1 MVRASRR
8 ELEHAYRSHK
18 ALSACASHSVSR
30 SHHLLL
36 VYAIEC
42 GLKAAVM
49 RRRRAED
56 TEQLGSLNYGH
67 DVREFLK
74 HLRAPAHLR
83 LSNSHTNQSKPQ
95 TLQPKQI
102 HEALRYGIVL
112 RQEERVVTEL
122 QAVLAWLAGELS

>member
-18 ALSACASHSVSR
+18 ALSACASHPVSR

-49 RRRRAED
+49 RRQRAED
-56 TEQLGSLNYGH
+56 TEQLGLLNYGH
-67 DVREFLK
+67 DLREFLK
-74 HLRAPAHLR
+74 HLRAPAQLR
-83 LSNSHTNQSKPQ
+83 VSDAHTGQSKSQ

-102 HEALRYGIVL
+102 HEALRYGVGL
-112 RQEERVVTEL
+112 RQEERVMTEL
-122 QAVLAWLAGELS
+122 KDVLAWLAGELT